1 MKKAVCAGISA
12 LALLFAS
19 CEFWNE
25 PVEEFFSYWASEA
38 YISGWDAG
46 AAKQNDSSGVTSIAS
61 GADGEILLKANNPKN
76 FRFVM
81 PTAGNSEM
89 IKFTGL
95 SVQPVPG
102 TDYTLTQVSSDTLK
116 LTYKSAFLQA
126 HEWGNGD
133 FGAVITLH
141 ADDGRKF
148 SRAYS
153 FNLKAN
159 TPPPT
164 PSLILAQ
171 TNPALPAQPH
181 YVFCLKVPDMT
192 VMVNGERLHK
202 DIAKIKING
211 TEYPL
216 TINSTNDDFVKP
228 SDARFIDHSL
238 VVQLM
243 ETGSAIPPA
252 ASEKWIL
259 YYDTGVETG
268 DRTRAYT
275 VNLKDDKGLVSNT
288 LEAKTS
294 LNEPPA
300 ETVSITKGEQGTGTG
315 TSNTDPI
322 ILKGDTSTLGSEIKI
337 QNIAGTIVHCTVTDV
352 VAATT
357 AQYDANPVTFELGL
371 NGADEKLYKME
382 YHTTGDGFKPSAV
395 KTIYYRVLKQHTV
408 TFNANGGTYTGGT
421 TYTALVAHTM
431 TATAPAAAANPTRT
445 GYTFGSWYKEAAC
458 TTQWNFT
465 SDTVTDDITL
475 YAQWNPGIGT
485 EYKVH
490 HYKEGTTVGDYAASP
505 EIESRTGQTDHTF
518 TAAEINGMKK
528 TTYPGFEFDKH
539 EPASPSIAADGSTV
553 VKVYYKRKT
562 VNVTFNLNGGN
573 IGGSTTAQT
582 RTGRFGTMF
591 TAPANPVKTG
601 YTFGSWSPSSGSPA
615 LSSPSTFPASDAAYT
630 VQWVANTNTP
640 YTVKHLQQNINDDNY
655 TEVTADAQNNLQGT
669 TDGTPAVTPKTY
681 TGFEAGSYTPTTIAA
696 DGSTVIEVRY
706 NRKVYTVTF
715 NANGGT
721 PAPSNPSVRYEG
733 KVIEPPTMSKTGYT
747 FGGWYG
753 TSALSGSP
761 WNFTSGKVITHTN
774 LYAKWTANTYKVKF
788 NGGTGSSGSMSEQPF
803 TYGTAQNLTA
813 NTFTKTDYRF
823 TGWAT
828 RSSGSKMY
836 DNQQSVNN
844 LTAEPNGT
852 FNLYAVWVP
861 LPKVRFKV
869 EGGIGG
875 KLKCTYDGTTQEASG
890 NTEKYFIVEYDSI
903 SKNATFTAVPDSGWA
918 LDEWHI
924 NPGPFNDGS
933 QSTDLQRAV
942 TRIVSDVIVTV
953 KFYQSEISAGAY
965 AWRDLKQAVKDA
977 PAGKTIK
984 INGTIQASSASGNN
998 GEIEITKNL
1007 TIKPRSSTATL
1018 DANNM
1023 SRIFKVT
1030 GGKFQLSSYMV
1041 LQNGNAGENV
1051 GGGIYVSGGELVL
1064 LETTIKDCTAK
1075 DGGGIYLTGNGTK
1088 GSMYNTKIL
1097 NNKAQK
1103 TDGTAKGGGICIADS
1118 ASFEMDGGTTL
1129 DSKIDGNVS
1138 TGGTSSS
1145 SYGGGVCVIGNSDNG
1160 RTHASFIFKKGTISN
1175 NTARYGGGVMV
1186 EDGGTFTMEGRGESY
1201 KDYDNNIIQGNTA
1214 DASGGG
1220 VAVHGA
1226 MTMNGGSIKNNKAK
1240 EGGCGI
1246 FLWHSQPGQ
1255 TTLTMTNGFI
1265 ASNYVVSGGLENK
1278 GKGVSV
1284 PYTGLTMKMSGYA
1297 RIASTDDVYL
1307 TDGAKIT
1314 VDSASFTPPSNNAA
1328 TITPKYYNAGK
1339 QVLTGNYVGTHNS
1352 KFKVT
1357 PNGGTNWSVGSNGY
1371 LKTP

>member
-148 SRAYS
+148 S

-528 TTYPGFEFDKH
+528 TTYQGFKLDKQ
-539 EPASPSIAADGSTV
+539 ELNYPSIKADGTTII
-553 VKVYYKRKT
+553 KLFYKRKT
-562 VNVTFNLNGGN
+562 VTVTFKLDGGT
-573 IGGSTTAQT
+573 IDSSTANVT
-582 RTGRFGTMF
+582 RTGRFGTAL
-591 TAPANPVKTG
+591 TPPSPVKTG
-601 YTFGSWSPSSGSPA
+601 YTFNSWQPVGAAPA
-615 LSSPSTFPASDAAYT
+615 LSSTFPASDAAYT
-630 VQWVANTNTP
+630 AQWVANTNTP
-640 YTVKHLQQNINDDNY
+640 YKVKHLKQNITGSDY
-655 TEVTADAQNNLQGT
+655 TEVTGETENLQGIT
-669 TDGTPAVTPKTY
+669 GTNAAVTPKTY
-681 TGFEAGSYTPTTIAA
+681 TGFEAGTYTSATIAA

-828 RSSGSKMY
+828 SPGGSKMY

-844 LTAEPNGT
+844 LTTTNGGVV
-852 FNLYAVWVP
+852 NLYAVWAP
-861 LPKVRFKV
+861 LPKVTFKV
-869 EGGIGG
+869 EGGKGG
-875 KLKCTYDGTTQEASG
+875 KLKGTYDGTTQEASG
-890 NTEKYFIVEYDSI
+890 NTEKYFIVEYGSI
-903 SKNATFTAVPDSGWA
+903 PKVVAFTAVPDSGWA
-918 LDEWHI
+918 LAEWSI
-924 NPGPFNDGS
+924 NPGPFSDGGPGK
-933 QSTDLQRAV
+933 TWAKV
-942 TRIVSDVIVTV
+942 TNITQNVIVTV
-953 KFYQSEISAGAY
+953 KFYRSEISGTETN
-965 AWRDLKQAVKDA
+965 AWGVLKQAVKDA

-984 INGTIQASSASGNN
+984 ITGTIQASSATGNN
-998 GEIEITKNL
+998 GELEVTKDL
-1007 TIKPRSSTATL
+1007 TIEAKSGTATL
-1018 DANNM
+1018 YANELN
-1023 SRIFKVT
+1023 RIFKVT
-1030 GGKFQLSSYMV
+1030 GGTLTLNNMKLEKGKV
-1041 LQNGNAGENV
+1041 GTGE
-1051 GGGIYVSGGELVL
+1051 GGGIYVSRGTVILNNTDVAY
-1064 LETTIKDCTAK
+1064 CTAK

-1160 RTHASFIFKKGTISN
+1160 GTHASFIFKKGTISN

-1201 KDYDNNIIQGNTA
+1201 KDYDNNIIKDNTA

-1307 TDGAKIT
+1307 TDDAKIT

-1357 PNGGTNWSVGSNGY
+1357 PNGGQTWLVGSNGY